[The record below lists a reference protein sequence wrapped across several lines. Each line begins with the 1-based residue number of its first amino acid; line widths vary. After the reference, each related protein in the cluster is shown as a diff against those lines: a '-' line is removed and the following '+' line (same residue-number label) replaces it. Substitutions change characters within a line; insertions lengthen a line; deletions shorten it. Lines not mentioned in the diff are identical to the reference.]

1 MAAVPKITRGAKRLL
16 LSRSYS
22 TLSPLWKPDHVVTSP
37 YKDVVIPDW
46 TMNEHVWMNS
56 GKWANKT
63 ALICGVTNRSYT
75 YNQLYKYSRTFAANL
90 RTKLKVRT
98 GDVICVMMHNSPEY
112 GVVVLGTFEAG
123 AELTTVNP
131 IYTAHELQRQ
141 LLLSK
146 PKIVIGS
153 TETAHVI
160 KEAFKLTKQELPLI
174 VVNNNN
180 NALPHGTISFH
191 ELAEEENVD
200 FSVLKNAVR
209 TADDVALLPY
219 SSGTTGLPKGVELTH
234 KNVVV
239 NCVQQDSEGGKLY
252 QDTTVSYQDS
262 VVAVL
267 PFYHIYGLCILM
279 LHKLSVGAKI
289 VTLPRFQPETFL
301 SSLKNQKVSLLYA
314 APPMV
319 LFLGAHATTTKEH
332 LQSVD
337 KIMCGAAPLPKKDV
351 DRVLEKMNP
360 SANFIQLYGL
370 TETSPLVSAMAVGAT
385 NYTSVGFAM
394 ANTELKIV
402 DSDLKHLGPNKVGEL
417 LIRGPQV
424 MKGYRDNHEA
434 TKACISEDGW
444 FRSGDFAFLD
454 ESGQVTIAD
463 RLKELIKV
471 KGYQVPPAEL
481 ESVLK
486 EHPAVLDAGVI
497 GIPDART
504 GEVPKAFVVLK
515 EGHKENKE
523 DILDFV
529 KERVADFKRIKDITF
544 MDSLPKNPSGKLLR
558 RVLKEKYC

>member
-141 LLLSK
+141 LILSK

-174 VVNNNN
+174 VVTNNN

-200 FSVLKNAVR
+200 FSVLKDAIR